1 MWGVRGGHGGRR
13 GREEGGAERSGVS
26 HCVPASTDG
35 QIGEAPCFI
44 SVFLR
49 QDVAWAELMTSSTS
63 PSLTGW
69 GYRKVPS
76 YLAF

>member
-1 MWGVRGGHGGRR
+1 MAGRGGG
-13 GREEGGAERSGVS
+13 SGVNR
-26 HCVPASTDG
+26 CVPASTDR
-35 QIGEAPCFI
+35 QIGEAPCFF

-69 GYRKVPS
+69 GYKNVPS
-76 YLAF
+76 CLAF